1 MNTLLFNATGQP
13 LFAESSGELVEI
25 PRAPQPRMLYSNDE
39 IEITFEHAESG
50 TLFNLPVTSSPVRS
64 TTFAPVVAPGVMYVV
79 EPGVALSLPD
89 RTDLLCVAAVA
100 EHDSLV
106 VVKRLVR
113 PLPSRGYVPNLG
125 NSLGSEPSL

>member
-1 MNTLLFNATGQP
+1 MSTLLFNATGQS
-13 LFAESSGELVEI
+13 LFFESNGELVEI
-25 PRAPQPRMLYSNDE
+25 PRAPQPRMLYANDE

-64 TTFAPVVAPGVMYVV
+64 TTFAPVIAPGVMYVV

-89 RTDLLCVAAVA
+89 RIDLVCVAAVA
-100 EHDSLV
+100 EHDSLIV
-106 VVKRLVR
+106 IKRLVR

-125 NSLGSEPSL
+125 NPLGL